1 MVPPDPNKPT
11 FSLNLN
17 IKTPE
22 QIWYDT
28 DYPFT
33 MDRDKLLMN
42 SNKPRPDIPRPPN
55 SFILYAKN
63 EGNKPK
69 YKKMQANKKFRIIG
83 KLWLNE
89 SKKVKNL
96 FDCGAKVAKNKHA
109 KQHKGYRFRKR
120 NQQKGAKNVKENKL
134 PIQSNFFSTSITSS
148 TSLEH
153 HPQLQYITEDQYNFS
168 PTTIPSTFIES
179 NFTPIKRKYIQMMPS
194 IPFNFIATANCNQ
207 LESSIPSNLE
217 SPSTLNCPYI
227 RPVSNFTAAACDLP
241 GYINYD
247 QIETSNPSN
256 LESFLTLS
264 TSNYSYIQPNSN
276 LTAVAYDFPGYPNC
290 DLIESSIPSNL
301 EFFSPSA
308 TLDYSYI
315 QPETNLT
322 VGYNLSGLVM
332 NESLG

>member
-22 QIWYDT
+22 QTWYDT

-42 SNKPRPDIPRPPN
+42 SNKSRPDIPRPPN

-89 SKKVKNL
+89 SNEVKNL
-96 FDCGAKVAKNKHA
+96 FDCGAKVAKKKHA

-134 PIQSNFFSTSITSS
+134 PIQSNLFSTSTTSS

-168 PTTIPSTFIES
+168 STTT
-179 NFTPIKRKYIQMMPS
+179 
-194 IPFNFIATANCNQ
+194 NFIATANCNQ
-207 LESSIPSNLE
+207 LELSIPSNLE
-217 SPSTLNCPYI
+217 SPLTLNFPYI
-227 RPVSNFTAAACDLP
+227 RPVSNFAAAACDLP
-241 GYINYD
+241 GYINYN

-256 LESFLTLS
+256 LESFLTPS
-264 TSNYSYIQPNSN
+264 TLNYPYIQSNSN
-276 LTAVAYDFPGYPNC
+276 LNAVTYDLPGYPNC
-290 DLIESSIPSNL
+290 DLMESPIPSNL
-301 EFFSPSA
+301 EFFSTYA
-308 TLDYSYI
+308 TLDYPYI

-322 VGYNLSGLVM
+322 FGYNLSGLVI
-332 NESLG
+332 NESSIVPLG